1 MQSLLTVS
9 TESLHCTLSHC
20 DLTSHKRACFLMCH
34 LVSPSHTYWKL
45 LVGFW
50 TRAVHQT
57 GRLRAMGEEL
67 TCCKKVI
74 VAAVLMVTLIPTR

>member
-1 MQSLLTVS
+1 
-9 TESLHCTLSHC
+9 
-20 DLTSHKRACFLMCH
+20 MCH

-74 VAAVLMVTLIPTR
+74 VAAVLMVILIPTR